1 MRPRFAPA
9 AGGEALVTMSATAS
23 NVNAEATRAA
33 RSKPMEVLARL
44 GLATRGVLYILMA
57 IIIVELVRTRGSE
70 DDQASNTGALEKIV
84 EQPFGR
90 GLLII
95 VAIGVAGYAL
105 WRFAEA
111 WLNRDDKAIERV
123 ANVARGL
130 VYVGLF
136 VTSIRILTANRSS
149 GQDGS
154 GDQQVDT
161 ILDWPAGRWIV
172 GAIALVV
179 FGIAIYN
186 LVRAVTG
193 KWREDLDIGGLSEGA
208 RRAIEVIAWVGM
220 IGRTIAFS
228 LVGWFLLRAA
238 VQYDKSEPVGLDQSL
253 RNVAVEPWGPFVL
266 IVTAIGL
273 AAYGLFSFV
282 EARWRRMYA

>member
-1 MRPRFAPA
+1 
-9 AGGEALVTMSATAS
+9 MSTTAS
-23 NVNAEATRAA
+23 NVHGEAAKAA

-44 GLATRGVLYILMA
+44 GLATRGVLYLLIAL
-57 IIIVELVRTRGSE
+57 IVVDLVRSRGTE
-70 DDQASNTGALEKIV
+70 EDQASNTGALEKIV

-90 GLLII
+90 FLLTL

-111 WLNRDDKAIERV
+111 WLRREDKPIERL
-123 ANVARGL
+123 ANLGRGI

-136 VTSIRILTANRSS
+136 IVSIRLLTAN
-149 GQDGS
+149 GTTTDGS
-154 GDQQVDT
+154 GEQQVDT
-161 ILDWPAGRWIV
+161 ILDWPAGQWIV
-172 GAIALVV
+172 GAIALGV
-179 FGIAIYN
+179 FAIAVDN

-193 KWREDLDIGGLSEGA
+193 KWREHLDLGHLSASGRKA
-208 RRAIEVIAWVGM
+208 VEVVAWVGL

-238 VQYDKSEPVGLDQSL
+238 IEFDKSEPVGLDQSL
-253 RNVAVEPWGPFVL
+253 RDVAIESWGPL
-266 IVTAIGL
+266 LLSVTAIGL

-282 EARWRRMYA
+282 EARWRRVVD